1 MGDMFGNEVVVEET
15 KKRKKDPNEA
25 TVEDPKKKGKEAPEE
40 DKKDERPQIVRFASS
55 LGIELDLT
63 ELKKVNESITV
74 KIANGQE
81 ITLFAYNQKVG
92 ELLYQYFKMGI
103 MEVVS
108 KEMKEQGEYNE
119 FLLKWV
125 LKEMAEKELRYGLR
139 PLDHVIPLKG
149 RVYIKIDG
157 YRYHAR
163 NTGVKYGVSFEPVY
177 EDLKNNKFTYRCIIT
192 FSDPSM
198 PPISAEGTASPM
210 SYKGNTEYMRQMA
223 MKRAEMHA
231 LAIAFPIGVSVEEV
245 DMIPYDEVNYES
257 ARPIGSV
264 IADNL
269 ESILGGQKE
278 VVINA
283 TVPEEDSEV
292 SSEEAIE

>member
-1 MGDMFGNEVVVEET
+1 MGDMFGNEVLEET
-15 KKRKKDPNEA
+15 KKKKAVDE
-25 TVEDPKKKGKEAPEE
+25 TVKDQKKKEAPEE
-40 DKKDERPQIVRFASS
+40 KDERPQIVRFASS
-55 LGIELDLT
+55 LGIDLDLN

-81 ITLFAYNQKVG
+81 ISLFAYNQKVG

-108 KEMKEQGEYNE
+108 KEMKDQGEYNE

-163 NTGVKYGVSFEPVY
+163 NTGIKYGVSFEPVY
-177 EDLKNNKFTYRCIIT
+177 EDVKNNKFTYRCTIT

-198 PPISAEGTASPM
+198 PPVSSEGTASPI

-245 DMIPYDEVNYES
+245 DMIPYDEVNYGS
-257 ARPIGSV
+257 SQPIGSV

-269 ESILGGQKE
+269 ESILGGQNE

-283 TVPEEDSEV
+283 SVPD
-292 SSEEAIE
+292 EADYVLDE